1 VYWGELK
8 LDEYIRL
15 SIADMEKNESIMIS
29 AAYSSTYT
37 INAFMFGHGSA
48 SPTLADVLM
57 LTGFYISNA
66 DDGSLFNWKPEHR
79 VDTHNI
85 SGWSV
90 YI

>member
-1 VYWGELK
+1 VYWGERK
-8 LDEYIRL
+8 LDQCIRL
-15 SIADMEKNESIMIS
+15 SIADMEKNESMMIA
-29 AAYSSTYT
+29 AAYFWSDTF
-37 INAFMFGHGSA
+37 NAFMFGHGSA